1 MAAAGRERGARRRPL
16 DSRRSHGIRGTAGGL
31 LEEGGGR
38 RQQDEGNHI
47 KWNECDWTTT
57 TCHQHADVPLV
68 LDYTETRRKEART
81 RQDICPQRVFGGER
95 GA

>member
-1 MAAAGRERGARRRPL
+1 M
-16 DSRRSHGIRGTAGGL
+16 DSRRSHGIRRTVGGL
-31 LEEGGGR
+31 LEEEGGGR
-38 RQQDEGNHI
+38 QQQQQDEGNHI

-57 TCHQHADVPLV
+57 TCHQHADLPLV
-68 LDYTETRRKEART
+68 LDYTEKRRKEART